1 MRTSDRRLRDTK
13 KVLTGKQKAAMLLMS
28 LDSATAAELLKG
40 VDAKVV
46 QELAVELAHLDAT
59 GFSRN
64 RQSLK
69 LARQFCNSLEAH
81 EFRSLPNSF
90 VGWAL
95 AHRTKL
101 PASSR
106 WGKPHP
112 TANKGF
118 HLNGFLKEVLKS
130 TVGDKKTEQIQTGIQ
145 ELLYKD
151 DPFISIRSAESQ
163 TIASVLEN
171 EHPQTA
177 AVVLSELPAEKNS
190 EVLSFLD
197 WGIRVSVVNRMS
209 GCGAMS
215 TEAKA
220 RITEVV
226 CRHLEA
232 IATPLL
238 SCESNPQDTL
248 RWNGGAGGLSPTLVA
263 AKAKAAAGQ
272 SEPSLRKLAVILQN
286 LGKEIRDGLLGIIQ
300 GKDRRAGEMV
310 ADLMI
315 VWEDIPQLADR
326 SLQKALR
333 RIDVKKLALALV
345 KADNKLVQKI
355 KSNIFAPMAAVLNEQ
370 ALLMSAYGKEDIEQ
384 AREEIVRV
392 LREMNE
398 RGELAFIEEGCNV

>member
-1 MRTSDRRLRDTK
+1 MPSKEYQISSRKFPRTRYKAGIRPVRTSDSSRRRPRPQQDRRLRDTK

-46 QELAVELAHLDAT
+46 QELAVELAHLDAA

-69 LARQFCNSLEAH
+69 LARQFCNSLEAN
-81 EFRSLPNSF
+81 EFRSPPNSF
-90 VGWAL
+90 VGLAL

-118 HLNGFLKEVLKS
+118 HLNDFLKEVLKS
-130 TVGDKKTEQIQTGIQ
+130 TVGDEKTEHIQTGIQ

-151 DPFISIRSAESQ
+151 DPFISIRSRPPQ
-163 TIASVLEN
+163 TIASVLES

-177 AVVLSELPAEKNS
+177 AVVLSELPAKKNS

-197 WGIRVSVVNRMS
+197 WRIRVSVVNRMS
-209 GCGAMS
+209 SCGAMS
-215 TEAKA
+215 AEAKA

-226 CRHLEA
+226 CRRLEA
-232 IATPLL
+232 IAAPVP

-248 RWNGGAGGLSPTLVA
+248 QWNGGEGGLSPTVVA

-272 SEPSLRKLAVILQN
+272 PEPSLRKLAVVLRN

-310 ADLMI
+310 ADLMSKP
-315 VWEDIPQLADR
+315 ERKLPR
-326 SLQKALR
+326 SCAK
-333 RIDVKKLALALV
+333 
-345 KADNKLVQKI
+345 
-355 KSNIFAPMAAVLNEQ
+355 
-370 ALLMSAYGKEDIEQ
+370 
-384 AREEIVRV
+384 
-392 LREMNE
+392 
-398 RGELAFIEEGCNV
+398 

>member
-1 MRTSDRRLRDTK
+1 
-13 KVLTGKQKAAMLLMS
+13 MLLMS
-28 LDSATAAELLKG
+28 LDSATTAELLKG
-40 VDAKVV
+40 IDAKVV
-46 QELAVELAHLDAT
+46 QELAVELAHLDAA
-59 GFSRN
+59 GFSRS

-69 LARQFCNSLEAH
+69 LARQFCNSLQPD
-81 EFRSLPNSF
+81 EFRSPPNSF
-90 VGWAL
+90 VGLAL

-130 TVGDKKTEQIQTGIQ
+130 TVGDKKTEQIHTGIQ

-151 DPFISIRSAESQ
+151 DPFISIRSRPPQ

-177 AVVLSELPAEKNS
+177 AVVLSELPTEKNS

-197 WGIRVSVVNRMS
+197 WRIRVSVVNRMS
-209 GCGAMS
+209 SCGAMS
-215 TEAKA
+215 AEAKT
-220 RITEVV
+220 RIAEVV
-226 CRHLEA
+226 CRGLEA
-232 IATPLL
+232 IATPVL
-238 SCESNPQDTL
+238 SCESK
-248 RWNGGAGGLSPTLVA
+248 NGGEGGLSPTLVA

-272 SEPSLRKLAVILQN
+272 SEPSLRKLAVVLRN
-286 LGKEIRDGLLGIIQ
+286 LGREIRDGLLGFIQ
-300 GKDRRAGEMV
+300 RKDKRAGEMV

-315 VWEDIPQLADR
+315 VWKDIPQFADR
-326 SLQKALR
+326 SLQKVLR

-345 KADNKLVQKI
+345 KADNKLIQKI
-355 KSNIFAPMAAVLNEQ
+355 KSNISEPMAVVLNEQ
-370 ALLMSAYGKEDIEQ
+370 ALLVSAYGKEDIEQ
-384 AREEIVRV
+384 AREEIVQV

-398 RGELAFIEEGCNV
+398 KGELAFIEE